1 MEINNKILVGSIGA
15 TVVAAITGGVIAN
28 FIAIKKI
35 KKNLEFL
42 NYSDGELTI
51 ENKFRRDDCNELRN
65 DMNLLNQR
73 IDSLEKSI
81 KK

>member
-1 MEINNKILVGSIGA
+1 MEINNKILVSSIGA
-15 TVVAAITGGVIAN
+15 TVVAVFTGGFIAN
-28 FIAIKKI
+28 VIAIKKI

-51 ENKFRRDDCNELRN
+51 ENKFRRDDCNELRK
-65 DMNLLNQR
+65 DMNLLKQR
-73 IDSLEKSI
+73 VDSLEKSN

>member
-1 MEINNKILVGSIGA
+1 MEINKKFLVSSIGA

-28 FIAIKKI
+28 VIAIKKI

-51 ENKFRRDDCNELRN
+51 QNKFRRNECNELRN
-65 DMNLLNQR
+65 DMNLLKQR
-73 IDSLEKSI
+73 IDSFEKYN

>member
-1 MEINNKILVGSIGA
+1 MEINNKILVCSIGA
-15 TVVAAITGGVIAN
+15 TFVSAITVGVIAN
-28 FIAIKKI
+28 VIAIKKI

-42 NYSDGELTI
+42 NYSDCELTI

-65 DMNLLNQR
+65 DMNLLKQR
-73 IDSLEKSI
+73 VDSLGKSN

>member
-1 MEINNKILVGSIGA
+1 MEINKKILVSSIGA

-28 FIAIKKI
+28 VIAIKKI

-51 ENKFRRDDCNELRN
+51 QNKFRRNECNELRN
-65 DMNLLNQR
+65 DMNLLKQR
-73 IDSLEKSI
+73 IDSFEKYN

>member
-1 MEINNKILVGSIGA
+1 MEINKQILVGSIGT
-15 TVVAAITGGVIAN
+15 TVVAAITVGVIAN
-28 FIAIKKI
+28 VIAIKKI

-65 DMNLLNQR
+65 DMNLLKQR
-73 IDSLEKSI
+73 VDSLEKSN

>member
-1 MEINNKILVGSIGA
+1 MEINNKILVSSIGA
-15 TVVAAITGGVIAN
+15 TVVAVLTGGFIAN
-28 FIAIKKI
+28 VIAIKKI

-42 NYSDGELTI
+42 NYSDGELTV

-65 DMNLLNQR
+65 DMNLLNR
-73 IDSLEKSI
+73 RVDSLEKSN

>member
-1 MEINNKILVGSIGA
+1 MEINKQILVGSIRA

-42 NYSDGELTI
+42 NYSDCELTI
-51 ENKFRRDDCNELRN
+51 ANKFRRDDCNELRN
-65 DMNLLNQR
+65 DMNLLKQR
-73 IDSLEKSI
+73 VDLLEKSN

>member
-1 MEINNKILVGSIGA
+1 MEINNKILVSSIGA
-15 TVVAAITGGVIAN
+15 TVVAVFTGGFIAN
-28 FIAIKKI
+28 VIAIKKI

-65 DMNLLNQR
+65 DMNLLKQR
-73 IDSLEKSI
+73 VDSLEKSN